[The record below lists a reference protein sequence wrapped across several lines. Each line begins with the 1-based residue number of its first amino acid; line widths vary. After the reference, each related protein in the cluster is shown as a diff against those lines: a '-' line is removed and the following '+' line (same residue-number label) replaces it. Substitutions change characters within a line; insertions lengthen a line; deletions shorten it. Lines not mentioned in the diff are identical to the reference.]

1 MRESRPRGPKLP
13 VNEGPSIPSKW
24 LVGMGRQEL
33 DERRTIMTVIIG
45 VRKILDESQMETL
58 GGALGEDACVTS
70 MQRSQNCPNLILM
83 KYDES
88 RCQRAEILGRLDRN
102 GVPGKV
108 TGC

>member
-1 MRESRPRGPKLP
+1 
-13 VNEGPSIPSKW
+13 
-24 LVGMGRQEL
+24 
-33 DERRTIMTVIIG
+33 
-45 VRKILDESQMETL
+45 
-58 GGALGEDACVTS
+58 